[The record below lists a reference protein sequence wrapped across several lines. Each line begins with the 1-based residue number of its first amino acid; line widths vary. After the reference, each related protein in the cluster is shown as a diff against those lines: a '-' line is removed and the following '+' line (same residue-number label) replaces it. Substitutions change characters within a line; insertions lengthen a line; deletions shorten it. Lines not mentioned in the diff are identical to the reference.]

1 MYASRVPPL
10 IDRYS
15 LLMSYFQ
22 AVIQC
27 VAALKRRPVPTDINH
42 PSVGTEADIV
52 ERAETQK
59 SLNSLRL
66 SADTLKPLIHS
77 VSDLEKWGYIID
89 IPPGVGGE
97 LPSMEGRIV
106 KCDRCIQ
113 YYMAKPLEETET
125 CIYHW
130 GKPYTTKSGGASF
143 SHLVS
148 S

>member
-1 MYASRVPPL
+1 MYASRVLLFHRYPL
-10 IDRYS
+10 F
-15 LLMSYFQ
+15 MSCLQ

-42 PSVGTEADIV
+42 PSVGTEADLV

-66 SADTLKPLIHS
+66 SSDILQPLIHS
-77 VSDLEKWGYIID
+77 VPDLEKWGYIVD
-89 IPPGVGGE
+89 VPPGVGGD

-106 KCDRCIQ
+106 KCDRCVQ
-113 YYMAKPLEETET
+113 YYLVKPLEETEN

-130 GKPYTTKSGGASF
+130 GKPYTVKSGGESF
-143 SHLVS
+143 FPFMSL
-148 S
+148 